1 MVMQCCSER
10 WWWRHDGGWL
20 AAAEGDKL
28 VGEKVEGKPRSKPIT
43 SIELC
48 HSGGGELGAR
58 AHGGHGEP
66 DWGKDDLRL
75 GRRKEKGKE
84 EGDGVF

>member
-1 MVMQCCSER
+1 M
-10 WWWRHDGGWL
+10 
-20 AAAEGDKL
+20 
-28 VGEKVEGKPRSKPIT
+28 GEKVEGKPRSKLVT

-48 HSGGGELGAR
+48 HSGGGQLRAH
-58 AHGGHGEP
+58 AHGGCGEP
-66 DWGKDDLRL
+66 NWGKDDLRL